1 MTGEQKPGG
10 LEVVAWRYRCE
21 VPGSGWMLNHDAPTN
36 PQIVERPD
44 FWTVQALTPA
54 EPAEAR
60 IRELE
65 ARCLELSM
73 LAYRWMEA
81 HDLLKAGKSYNF
93 PSPADL
99 PTSEARATAAE
110 AQLARAVEG
119 LPDLSAVIAWLDN
132 GCDPKHA
139 ADELRIHKARI
150 DQTLAALQ
158 QEGE

>member
-65 ARCLELSM
+65 AELEQ
-73 LAYRWMEA
+73 YRSAARDHNDTWWETVIGDTHTPSGEGISIKHLHPLTVKPFYEQHKGTAIADIIAGLIFEA
-81 HDLLKAGKSYNF
+81 LITRNRERFLVEHANDRA
-93 PSPADL
+93 
-99 PTSEARATAAE
+99 ATALR
-110 AQLARAVEG
+110 QIEG
-119 LPDLSAVIAWLDN
+119 
-132 GCDPKHA
+132 G
-139 ADELRIHKARI
+139 
-150 DQTLAALQ
+150 
-158 QEGE
+158 